1 MKTSVEISNA
11 LFAQAQ
17 RVLKA
22 ENTTLRNLIEEGLR
36 KVLEDRK
43 TKRALFKLGD
53 ASVGGNGLSR
63 EFQNASWDV
72 IRDAAYGYDRD

>member
-17 RVLKA
+17 RLSKT

-36 KVLEDRK
+36 KVIEDRK
-43 TKRALFKLGD
+43 SRGSAFKLRD
-53 ASVGGNGLSR
+53 ASVPGNGLSPA
-63 EFQNASWDV
+63 FASAGWDA